1 MTTTTATATLFERL
15 GGDPAIQAVMH
26 RFFERILAD
35 PDLAPVFARV
45 NVERHE
51 RKTSAFVAAATGGP
65 APWTGR
71 DMAAAHRH
79 LRITDDQFDRVAGH
93 LLDTLIEF
101 EVPDETGLE
110 LMTLV
115 GSLRGEIV
123 TASP

>member
-15 GGDPAIQAVMH
+15 GGNPAIQAVMH
-26 RFFERILAD
+26 RFYERILAD
-35 PDLAPVFARV
+35 PDLAPIFAPV

-51 RKTSAFVAAATGGP
+51 RKASTFVAAATGGP

-79 LRITDDQFDRVAGH
+79 LRITNEQFDRTAGH
-93 LLDTLIEF
+93 LVDTLIEF
-101 EVPDETGLE
+101 DVPDETGLE
-110 LMTLV
+110 LLTLV

-123 TASP
+123 TA